1 MSKRKIVYLNLHGG
15 LGNQLFQ
22 FAAAYAYARKNGR
35 ELHVLYKP
43 KPDSYGRTLLVD
55 QLLSHQ
61 IRREIVFQSK
71 TELGIALR
79 LGRKIRRKIFPA
91 TFIQEDVASPHKD
104 NQLDEAPPNGS
115 VELFG
120 FWQDEEFF
128 LPIVEHLRDNLEID
142 IALDPPYEELYHK
155 INNSNSVCVGV
166 RLYEDNGDDHTPEA
180 EASFRDLIERAER
193 LESQFPEA
201 QFFVFSSSE
210 NEILE
215 EICGGRGNYRLA
227 RAKDGMTDTLQTL
240 KLMAHCRHHI
250 FNQSTYYWWAA
261 WLSENLHGI
270 GQTTISSPEKL
281 FCASRSGI
289 PQRWI
294 ESAKKLNNSI
304 TNHPARRS

>member
-1 MSKRKIVYLNLHGG
+1 MVIRDKVYLNIHGG

-22 FAAAYAYARKNGR
+22 LAAGYAYAKKNGR

-43 KPDSYGRTLLVD
+43 KPDGYGRTLLVD
-55 QLLSHQ
+55 RLLSDQ

-71 TELGIALR
+71 TEMGITFR
-79 LGRKIRRKIFPA
+79 LGRKFRRKVFPA
-91 TFIQEDVASPHKD
+91 TFIAEDVGSLHQD
-104 NQLDEAPPNGS
+104 NQLEETPPDGS

-128 LPIVEHLRDNLEID
+128 LPVIKDLRNNLKIHTP
-142 IALDPPYEELYHK
+142 LDRPYQDLYHE
-155 INNSNSVCVGV
+155 ISNSNSVCIGA

-180 EASFRDLIERAER
+180 EVRFRDLIQRADR
-193 LESQFPEA
+193 LKILFPDA

-210 NEILE
+210 NKILE
-215 EICGGRGNYRLA
+215 EICGNRENYQLA
-227 RAKDGMTDTLQTL
+227 RAKDGITDTLQTL
-240 KLMAHCRHHI
+240 KIMAHCRHHI

-261 WLSENLHGI
+261 WLSENLHGV
-270 GQTTISSPEKL
+270 GQYTISPPEKL

-294 ESAKKLNNSI
+294 ESARKI
-304 TNHPARRS
+304 A